1 MGQGFWLDFDS
12 PIASPAGPAGPGRLA
27 ACIHIGPQNGAKKV
41 PISGSTFGP
50 PKMAFP

>member
-1 MGQGFWLDFDS
+1 MALGFWPDS
-12 PIASPAGPAGPGRLA
+12 HFPIASPAGQARPGRLA

-41 PISGSTFGP
+41 LISGSTFGP